1 MIRRL
6 NPTVAALP
14 SSYGYPLDRQPP
26 ARATAKILARA
37 LVPYVWQTQAY
48 DCPLLRRQAVSSN
61 YVTVRDRLPLVR
73 RAEELMRSP
82 CFGLVWDKTVLD
94 EILVMRTL
102 SIGVMLLKYED
113 CIQW

>member
-1 MIRRL
+1 MIKRL
-6 NPTVAALP
+6 NPTVAALT
-14 SSYGYPLDRQPP
+14 SSYGYPLDCRPP
-26 ARATAKILARA
+26 LQAQLKILARGV
-37 LVPYVWQTQAY
+37 LPYSLQTKAY
-48 DCPLLRRQAVSSN
+48 NCSALRRQVVSSN

-73 RAEELMRSP
+73 RAEEVMRSP